1 MDIIGAGF
9 PRTGTMSLKKALERL
24 GFGPCYHMREV
35 LAPRPGEDH
44 TRVWTEA
51 ARGRRVDW
59 DSLFAGYRA
68 TVDIPSAVFYREL
81 LAAYPDARVLL
92 GVRDPEAWYAS
103 VNETI
108 YALSKVRAP
117 ETEAFARMV
126 DSVFW
131 NGVMHGRFEDKA
143 YAIGV
148 YEAHIETVKQTVSPD
163 RLLVFDVKEGWGPL
177 CGFLGVPAPPTPFPH
192 ANEADDFIDY
202 LRLKWM
208 IGDGEDADPGK
219 GEDYKR
225 RLHERMAA
233 FEQRLLDEIEA
244 GWREAE

>member
-1 MDIIGAGF
+1 MDVIGAGF

-35 LAPRPGEDH
+35 LARRRGEDH
-44 TRVWTEA
+44 TRAWTEA
-51 ARGRRVDW
+51 ARGGPVDW
-59 DSLFAGYRA
+59 QSLFAGYRA

-81 LAAYPDARVLL
+81 LAVYPGARVIL
-92 GVRDPEAWYAS
+92 GVRESEAWYAS
-103 VNETI
+103 VNETV
-108 YALSKVRAP
+108 YALSRIRVP
-117 ETEAFARMV
+117 QTEAFARMV
-126 DSVFW
+126 DDVFW
-131 NGVMHGRFEDKA
+131 NGVMHGRFEEKA
-143 YAIGV
+143 YAIRV
-148 YEAHIETVKQTVSPD
+148 YERHIEEVKRTVSPD

-177 CGFLGVPAPPTPFPH
+177 CGFLEVPTPAEPFPH

-208 IGDGEDADPGK
+208 AGDAEGAGASGE
-219 GEDYKR
+219 EDYRR

-233 FEQRLLDEIEA
+233 FEQRLMDEIEA